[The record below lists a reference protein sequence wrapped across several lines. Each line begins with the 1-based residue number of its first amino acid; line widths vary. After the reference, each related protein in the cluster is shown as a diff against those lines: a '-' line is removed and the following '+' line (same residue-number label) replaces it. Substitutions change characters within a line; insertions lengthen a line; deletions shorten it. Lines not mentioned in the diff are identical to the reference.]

1 MGSLALG
8 MLACNLPG
16 LQATDLQIPN
26 SSLLATADGEIQAA
40 VTDTIAPTIG
50 LPAATATLGQIAAVP
65 SETPVPTLGLVIV
78 ADVVHASGSELTLKH
93 DDYVDLD
100 SGSLGVRLGSA
111 ADFQMATVDDPY
123 LDALVPKNGAYI
135 GWYGA
140 GPQPGKAGC
149 DILKGAMPMPLNWPE
164 DKDTYY
170 CYQTSE
176 GRTGWLQVLTY
187 VSQPFP
193 ERRLIFSFATYE

>member
-1 MGSLALG
+1 MRLVTWIGSLAS
-8 MLACNLPG
+8 AWVRRRISKWP
-16 LQATDLQIPN
+16 P
-26 SSLLATADGEIQAA
+26 
-40 VTDTIAPTIG
+40 PTSH
-50 LPAATATLGQIAAVP
+50 L
-65 SETPVPTLGLVIV
+65 TPR
-78 ADVVHASGSELTLKH
+78 AEE
-93 DDYVDLD
+93 
-100 SGSLGVRLGSA
+100 RR
-111 ADFQMATVDDPY
+111 
-123 LDALVPKNGAYI
+123 AYR
-135 GWYGA
+135 WYGA

-176 GRTGWLQVLTY
+176 GLTGWLQVLTY